1 MRIIVEEPLRLET
14 SVQELYK
21 SKWLNIYKL
30 LRLILYKINEND
42 FVV

>member
-14 SVQELYK
+14 SVKELYK
-21 SKWLNIYKL
+21 GKGFNIHKF